1 MSETQVDVTKVK
13 GAALKTPTVTAALPI
28 SVENPALAY
37 DSAKDRFKIDIEAIA
52 GEDQSARDWSLDLAK
67 LQNLPTDPAKESG
80 KLTTIDST
88 LTAIDSV
95 LDDVKALLA
104 GGLPA
109 ALDGEALKV
118 SEQNWPASYVVEA
131 TDLDIRDLTETE
143 RTPLGSKGVALQ
155 QKTTSNDLIVTL
167 DGETITV
174 QATDLDI
181 RDLTTTERTP
191 LGSNAAPLQQV
202 AGDNALRVREQE
214 FPSDY
219 PDAATLAI
227 LVSLLAGG
235 LPSTLTADKLKVRAT
250 EIETLL
256 AAGLPSALDGDALKV
271 SEQSPLSTIEV
282 SNFPADY
289 PDSAVATLLAAGL
302 PTALDTDALKTR
314 EQNPITGFATQTTLA
329 LIAGYVDGLEALLG
343 GGLPAALTV
352 AGNLKVSVEEGGGG
366 GGEVEVTNWPADYPN
381 SAVATLLAAGL
392 PSALD
397 GDALK
402 VKEQSP
408 LTEIEVSNFP
418 ADYPDSA
425 VATLLAAGL
434 PAALG
439 GAGGLKVEELNPIA
453 SLGVDNFPA
462 DYPDSAVATLLAAGL
477 PAALGGEGGL
487 KTEEQSWPTVLQTAT
502 AIGTLADVT
511 AAASATRLTAN
522 STPCKTVT
530 VKALAGNTNK
540 VRVGDSN
547 VTASRGHELSKDQ
560 AVDIVVNNVNLIY
573 VFGNASD
580 KVSVIYVN

>member
-131 TDLDIRDLTETE
+131 TNLDIRDLTETE

-174 QATDLDI
+174 QATHLDI

-343 GGLPAALTV
+343 GGLP
-352 AGNLKVSVEEGGGG
+352 
-366 GGEVEVTNWPADYPN
+366 
-381 SAVATLLAAGL
+381 
-392 PSALD
+392 SALAT
-397 GDALK
+397 DALK
-402 VKEQSP
+402 IREQ
-408 LTEIEVSNFP
+408 
-418 ADYPDSA
+418 
-425 VATLLAAGL
+425 
-434 PAALG
+434 
-439 GAGGLKVEELNPIA
+439 
-453 SLGVDNFPA
+453 
-462 DYPDSAVATLLAAGL
+462 
-477 PAALGGEGGL
+477 
-487 KTEEQSWPTVLQTAT
+487 
-502 AIGTLADVT
+502 GT
-511 AAASATRLTAN
+511 
-522 STPCKTVT
+522 PTVT
-530 VKALAGNTNK
+530 VGTFPDNEPFNLNQVGGTAQTAADWTPLLQKLDAALSTMARLQPWYQTNFT
-540 VRVGDSN
+540 RVNRGYSAALIAPHEFTN
-547 VTASRGHELSKDQ
+547 RWTYTIPASRIGRVMMAEVELMRD
-560 AVDIVVNNVNLIY
+560 AAPVAAGTAYCYITIGA
-573 VFGNASD
+573 VFGPDMREITATVGVPRVLFTSEGSIAIAD
-580 KVSVIYVN
+580 DVITCTTADGSNGGTYTYVNCANIMVFNT